1 MTENNTEDE
10 ETEQKIVNKVQ
21 KVITIKRNL
30 SEKQQKHLETLASKR
45 KGKVYKEVVKQEEVP
60 EVVKVITKKPRSK
73 KVVEVVESESEEES
87 SEEEIIVKKK
97 VKKIPDQEPK
107 KKAVKKAVKIPEKET
122 IVPKKKAVKK
132 VVPTPVVVENSSSF
146 RSKLF

>member
-1 MTENNTEDE
+1 MTENNTENE

-30 SEKQQKHLETLASKR
+30 SEKQKSHLETLASKR

-60 EVVKVITKKPRSK
+60 EVKITKKPRSK

-97 VKKIPDQEPK
+97 VKKIPDQEIK
-107 KKAVKKAVKIPEKET
+107 TVKKAVKIPDF
-122 IVPKKKAVKK
+122 VPKKKAVKK
-132 VVPTPVVVENSSSF
+132 VVEVVENSSSF

>member
-30 SEKQQKHLETLASKR
+30 SEKQKSHLETLASKR

-60 EVVKVITKKPRSK
+60 EVKITKKPRSK

-107 KKAVKKAVKIPEKET
+107 KKAVKKAVKIPDF
-122 IVPKKKAVKK
+122 VPKKKAVKK

>member
-1 MTENNTEDE
+1 MSEHNTED

-30 SEKQQKHLETLASKR
+30 SEKQKSHLETLASKR

-60 EVVKVITKKPRSK
+60 EILKVITKKPRSK

-107 KKAVKKAVKIPEKET
+107 KKTVKKAVKIPDF
-122 IVPKKKAVKK
+122 VPKKKAVKK
-132 VVPTPVVVENSSSF
+132 VVEVVENSSSF

>member
-1 MTENNTEDE
+1 MTENKTENE

-30 SEKQQKHLETLASKR
+30 SEKQKSHLETLASKR
-45 KGKVYKEVVKQEEVP
+45 KGKVYKEVVKQEDVP
-60 EVVKVITKKPRSK
+60 EILKVITKKPRSK

-87 SEEEIIVKKK
+87 SEEIIVKKK

-107 KKAVKKAVKIPEKET
+107 KKAVKIPDF
-122 IVPKKKAVKK
+122 VPKKKAVKK
-132 VVPTPVVVENSSSF
+132 VVEVVENSSSF

>member
-1 MTENNTEDE
+1 MTENNTENE

-30 SEKQQKHLETLASKR
+30 SEKQKSHLETLASKR
-45 KGKVYKEVVKQEEVP
+45 KGKVYKEVVKQEDVP
-60 EVVKVITKKPRSK
+60 EILKVITKKPRSK

-87 SEEEIIVKKK
+87 SEEIIVKKK

-107 KKAVKKAVKIPEKET
+107 KKAVKIPDF
-122 IVPKKKAVKK
+122 VPKKKAVKK
-132 VVPTPVVVENSSSF
+132 VVEVVENSSSF

>member
-1 MTENNTEDE
+1 MTENNTENE

-30 SEKQQKHLETLASKR
+30 SEKQKSHLETLASKR
-45 KGKVYKEVVKQEEVP
+45 KGKVYKEVVKQEDVP
-60 EVVKVITKKPRSK
+60 EIVKVITKKPRSK
-73 KVVEVVESESEEES
+73 KVVESESEEES
-87 SEEEIIVKKK
+87 SEEIIVKKK

-107 KKAVKKAVKIPEKET
+107 KKAVKIPDF
-122 IVPKKKAVKK
+122 VPKKKAVKK
-132 VVPTPVVVENSSSF
+132 VVEVVENSSSF

>member
-1 MTENNTEDE
+1 MTENKTENE

-30 SEKQQKHLETLASKR
+30 SEKQKSHLETLASKR

-60 EVVKVITKKPRSK
+60 EVKITKKPRSK

-107 KKAVKKAVKIPEKET
+107 KKAVKK
-122 IVPKKKAVKK
+122 

>member
-1 MTENNTEDE
+1 MTENKTENE

-30 SEKQQKHLETLASKR
+30 SEKQKSHLETLASKR
-45 KGKVYKEVVKQEEVP
+45 KGKVYKEVVKQEELP
-60 EVVKVITKKPRSK
+60 EVKITKKPRSK
-73 KVVEVVESESEEES
+73 KVVEVVLSEEES
-87 SEEEIIVKKK
+87 SEEEIK
-97 VKKIPDQEPK
+97 V
-107 KKAVKKAVKIPEKET
+107 VKKAVKIPDF
-122 IVPKKKAVKK
+122 VPKKKAVKK

>member
-1 MTENNTEDE
+1 MTLTED

-30 SEKQQKHLETLASKR
+30 SEKQKSHLETLASKR

-60 EVVKVITKKPRSK
+60 EVKITKKPRSK

-107 KKAVKKAVKIPEKET
+107 KKAVKIPDF
-122 IVPKKKAVKK
+122 VPKKKAVKK

>member
-1 MTENNTEDE
+1 MSEHNTED

-30 SEKQQKHLETLASKR
+30 SEKQKSHLETLASKR

-60 EVVKVITKKPRSK
+60 EVKITKKPRSK

-97 VKKIPDQEPK
+97 VKKIPDQEI
-107 KKAVKKAVKIPEKET
+107 KAVKKAVKIPDF
-122 IVPKKKAVKK
+122 VPKKKAVKK

>member
-1 MTENNTEDE
+1 MTENNTEND

-30 SEKQQKHLETLASKR
+30 SEKQKSHLETLASKR
-45 KGKVYKEVVKQEEVP
+45 KGKVYKEVVKQEDVP
-60 EVVKVITKKPRSK
+60 EILKVITKKPRSK
-73 KVVEVVESESEEES
+73 KVVESESEEES
-87 SEEEIIVKKK
+87 SEEIIVKKK

-107 KKAVKKAVKIPEKET
+107 KKTVKKAVKIPDQE
-122 IVPKKKAVKK
+122 PKKKAVKK
-132 VVPTPVVVENSSSF
+132 VVEVVENSSSF